1 MLRVE
6 FVACVTTLTREPDP
20 ASVEGMSARVAVIL
34 SGCGY
39 LDGAEVQE
47 AVLSLYFLDCAG
59 AKVRCFAPEREQMH
73 VVDHATGEALSGES
87 RSVRQESA
95 RIARGEVGDLAQL
108 KIEEFDAL
116 VIPGGYGVAKNLST
130 FATQGPSGEVHPEM
144 QRVVSAAVKAKLP
157 TAAICIAP
165 AVVAMVLSK
174 EKQSATLTIGQ
185 DPETAQAIESLGVSH
200 QVCQPGEIVV
210 DAQSKIVS
218 TPAYML
224 DSSPKDVGA
233 GIEAAIAQVLSWVG

>member
-1 MLRVE
+1 
-6 FVACVTTLTREPDP
+6 
-20 ASVEGMSARVAVIL
+20 MSARVAVIL

-47 AVLSLYFLDCAG
+47 AVLSLYFLDRSG

-73 VVDHATGEALSGES
+73 VVDHATGEAVSGQS

-95 RIARGEVGDLAQL
+95 RIARGEVEDLARL
-108 KIEEFDAL
+108 NIEEFDAL

-130 FATQGPSGEVHPEM
+130 FATQGPKGEVHPEM
-144 QRVVSAAVKAKLP
+144 QRVVSTAVKAKLP

-165 AVVAMVLSK
+165 AVVAMVLAK

-185 DPETAQAIESLGVSH
+185 DPETAQAMESLGVSH

-210 DAQSKIVS
+210 DAQAKIVS

-224 DSSPKDVGA
+224 DSGPKDVGA
-233 GIEAAIAQVLSWVG
+233 GIEAAIAQVLSWVD